1 MTAPEVGS
9 LEENL
14 FALFARQ
21 ALRRPDATAVIDD
34 AGATSYAALASRAC
48 AIADALTLRGLAA
61 EQPVGVLMHRTSDL
75 LATLLAI
82 LRAGGCY
89 VPLDP
94 DDPPERNRRIV
105 TGAGCEL
112 VLGDQALLAEL
123 PADLRESADPAA
135 PLVFLDIRR
144 FAAASA
150 GATGSERSPD
160 PSDPTSRLLHSGPPG
175 GPRLAYILFTSGS
188 TGAPKGVEVEHRSV
202 VNLLLAARH
211 LFGFGES
218 DRYLATS
225 TVGFDISVAELFL
238 PLISGGTVVL
248 RDRRLLLD
256 PHRLAEEI
264 RGHGATVF
272 QTGPSV
278 WSVLLTEV
286 PDFPRLRV
294 AISTGEA
301 IPPDLARRVAAVG
314 DTAWNLYGP
323 TEATVWATGHRLER
337 DGAGRPARSPV
348 SAPIGRPL
356 ANVEVRVLDENG
368 APVPAG
374 AEGELW
380 IGGAALARGY
390 CRNERLT
397 RERFAAVGNR
407 RFYRTGDVVTE
418 DSDGTLHYF
427 GRNDDQIKVRG
438 VRIEP
443 MEVESA
449 VLAHPG
455 VSQAAA
461 TWFATTSGSRSIV
474 AAVVA
479 RPGVQLTAEQLHQ
492 HVSRLL
498 PSAMVPSRF
507 MLCAALPRSPS
518 GKVDRNAV
526 RARAAEMPAETTA
539 IPGRNELTE
548 TERVLVRIWE
558 RTLGISPVSRDD
570 HFFTIG
576 GDSLSA
582 VTMILQVES
591 AFDVSLGVRVVFEAP
606 TLDRLAARIDRARLQ
621 PDGLGNAEFIFPL
634 AQHGRGTPV
643 FFSSVDLKLARKG
656 AWSVD
661 CPLYAVSQ
669 WAQGSGFLK
678 AAWLEDLARTHVEGI
693 RSIQPRGPYRLAG
706 YSFGGLIALEIAQQ
720 LRRAGETIELLF
732 LLDPSEPFTTGDTRH
747 LPSGPGANETL
758 GARIKRHARHVARNP
773 RDAVSYL
780 GTRARGR
787 TKKSVAWQWLSYQL
801 VHFHGRHPN
810 PVSARLL
817 PKNRWPVFW
826 YTAKRLGKSYV
837 PRPYDGDVVAV
848 FLDQTDRHAGWRPLL
863 GPTADVR
870 IVASTHP
877 GLFTEPALSQWLQ
890 VLRARLDGATVAAG
904 QPTLTATREPAP

>member
-1 MTAPEVGS
+1 MTMTDVGV

-14 FALFARQ
+14 FTLFAHQ
-21 ALRRPDATAVIDD
+21 AVRRPDAPAVLDHT
-34 AGATSYAALASRAC
+34 GTTSYAALAARAC
-48 AIADALTLRGLAA
+48 VIADALTQQGLAP

-75 LATLLAI
+75 LATLLGI

-94 DDPPERNRRIV
+94 DDPPERTRRIV

-112 VLGDQALLAEL
+112 VLGHKPLLAEL
-123 PADLRESADPAA
+123 RSDMRAAADPAE
-135 PLVFLDIRR
+135 PFVLLDVER

-150 GATGSERSPD
+150 VGAGSESPD
-160 PSDPTSRLLHSGPPG
+160 PRSGLPHLDPPG
-175 GPRLAYILFTSGS
+175 GHRLAYVLFTSGS
-188 TGAPKGVEVEHRSV
+188 TGTPKGVEVEHRSV

-211 LFGFGES
+211 LFGFTES

-238 PLISGGTVVL
+238 PLITGGAVVL
-248 RDRRLLLD
+248 RDRELLLD
-256 PHRLAEEI
+256 PRRLAEEI
-264 RGHGATVF
+264 RGHGVTVF

-278 WSVLLTEV
+278 WSVVLAEV
-286 PDFPRLRV
+286 ADFPRLRV

-301 IPPDLARRVAAVG
+301 IAPDLARRLVDVG
-314 DTAWNLYGP
+314 DAAWNLYGP

-337 DGAGRPARSPV
+337 DATGRPVRSSV
-348 SAPIGRPL
+348 SAPIGRAL
-356 ANVEVRVLDENG
+356 ANVEVRVLDEKG

-390 CRNERLT
+390 RGNERLT
-397 RERFAAVGNR
+397 RERFVAVGDDGR
-407 RFYRTGDVVTE
+407 RFYRTGDVVAE
-418 DSDGTLHYF
+418 DVDGTLHYF

-449 VLAHPG
+449 ILGHPG
-455 VSQAAA
+455 VTQAAA
-461 TWFATTSGSRSIV
+461 TWFATASSSRSIV

-479 RPGVQLTAEQLHQ
+479 RPDIRVTAEQLHQ
-492 HVSRLL
+492 HLSRLL
-498 PSAMVPSRF
+498 PAAMVPSRF
-507 MLCAALPRSPS
+507 VFCAALPLSPS
-518 GKVDRNAV
+518 GKVDRNAI
-526 RARAAEMPAETTA
+526 RARAAEMPAETA
-539 IPGRNELTE
+539 AAPSRGELTE
-548 TERVLVRIWE
+548 TERTLVRIWE
-558 RTLGISPVSRDD
+558 RTLGIGPVTRND

-582 VTMILQVES
+582 VTMMLHVES
-591 AFDVSLGVRVVFEAP
+591 AFEVSLAVRVVFEAP
-606 TLDRLAARIDRARLQ
+606 TLDRLAARIDRARSQ
-621 PDGLGNAEFIFPL
+621 PDALGNAEFIFPL
-634 AQHGRGTPV
+634 AQQGRGTPV

-656 AWSVD
+656 TWSAD

-669 WAQGSGFLK
+669 WAQGSGFAK
-678 AAWLEDLARTHVEGI
+678 ARSVEELARVHIDGI

-732 LLDPSEPFTTGDTRH
+732 LLDPSEPFTTGDAPH
-747 LPSGPGANETL
+747 LLPHDPSATGARETP
-758 GARIKRHARHVARNP
+758 GARIMRHVCHVAENP
-773 RDAVSYL
+773 RDIVSYV
-780 GTRARGR
+780 GTRARA
-787 TKKSVAWQWLSYQL
+787 TAKATVAWQWLSYHL

-826 YTAKRLGKSYV
+826 YTAKRLGGSYV
-837 PRPYDGDVVAV
+837 PQPYDGDALAV
-848 FLDQTDRHAGWRPLL
+848 FLDQKDRHAAWRLLL
-863 GPTADVR
+863 GPTADIR
-870 IVASTHP
+870 IVESTHP
-877 GLFTEPALSQWLQ
+877 GLFAEPALSQWLQ
-890 VLRARLDGATVAAG
+890 VLRARLDGA
-904 QPTLTATREPAP
+904 P